1 MIFPNLLLQTQNL
14 FLSLLLHPEGRIDC
28 RVRRPYTAGLVA
40 QDEIA
45 RFGVSL
51 SRSLL
56 RELDLM
62 VRKKGYRNRSL
73 AISDMVRDQLV
84 EYRQEF
90 GDGEV
95 ACTITL
101 VYDHHKPTVQERLTE
116 LQHKHLETIIS
127 SLHVHLDHQ
136 NCLEVLVLRGNV
148 SIVKNVAEHLIAT
161 RGVKH
166 GRFTLTTTGKDL
178 PG

>member
-1 MIFPNLLLQTQNL
+1 MTPAIPVPIL
-14 FLSLLLHPEGRIDC
+14 PC
-28 RVRRPYTAGLVA
+28 PVTA
-40 QDEIA
+40 QEKIA